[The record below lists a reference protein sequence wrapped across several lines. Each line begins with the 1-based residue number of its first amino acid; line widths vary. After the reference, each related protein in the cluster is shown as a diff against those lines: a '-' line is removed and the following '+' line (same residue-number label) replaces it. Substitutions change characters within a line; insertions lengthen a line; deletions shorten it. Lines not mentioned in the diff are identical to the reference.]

1 MKKEV
6 ILLIYGEG
14 GHTAQMK
21 RLLSLL
27 KKEGKDNINFVGIS
41 DTPNNSIRGL
51 IDYYYVL
58 PLRRKYENW
67 KNLFLLPKILFS
79 YIYTIIRIVKKY
91 RVKGVIS
98 TGPGIVIPFA
108 VFFKIFGV
116 KIVFI
121 ETWSRFYT
129 KSLTGRIMYI
139 IADMFIVQNK
149 ELKKLYPRAIYGGLL

>member
-21 RLLSLL
+21 RLVSLL
-27 KKEGKDNINFVGIS
+27 KKEGKSNISFVGIS
-41 DTPNNSIRGL
+41 DIPNNYIEGL

-58 PLRRKYENW
+58 PLRRKYGNW
-67 KNLFLLPKILFS
+67 KNIFLLPKIVSS
-79 YIYTIIRIVKKY
+79 YICAVLRILGKY
-91 RVKGVIS
+91 KIKGIIS
-98 TGPGIVIPFA
+98 TGPGIVIPF
-108 VFFKIFGV
+108 VISFKIFRV

-129 KSLTGRIMYI
+129 KSLTGRIMYFLSN
-139 IADMFIVQNK
+139 MFIVQNK
-149 ELKKLYPRAIYGGLL
+149 ELKKLYPKATYGGLL